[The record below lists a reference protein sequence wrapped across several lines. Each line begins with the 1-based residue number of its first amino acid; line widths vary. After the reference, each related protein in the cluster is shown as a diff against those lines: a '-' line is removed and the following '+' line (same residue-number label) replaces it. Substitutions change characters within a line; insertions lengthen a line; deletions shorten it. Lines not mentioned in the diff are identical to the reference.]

1 MRLTPGVTISG
12 GTTVT
17 RQTIYDLWNL
27 AQGAVVQ
34 DSDLGSGTFPIII
47 GSQFTSAAAP
57 GQILYNRTEKLWFC
71 YFDEIDSTG
80 VSMWLSFGPDRFDD
94 AFLAAEPIPPGSLFR
109 LFNAGT
115 GRMVSRP
122 SGYGA
127 DGGIIGVNVTNT
139 TIASGTWFAGCVEG
153 FVKAWFP
160 FRPLAATDPAKNL
173 QGALA
178 GKVVFPCGWAPGGL
192 CRSNSGE
199 NNNEFVCGVGLY
211 RVDPITTVSGGNH
224 LERILFIGSRYTT
237 A

>member
-1 MRLTPGVTISG
+1 MRLTPGVSISG
-12 GTTVT
+12 GQTVS
-17 RQTIYDLWNL
+17 RQTLFDLWAN

-34 DSDLGSGTFPIII
+34 PADLSPTTFPIII
-47 GSQFTSAAAP
+47 GSNMTIGQP
-57 GQILYNRTEKLWFC
+57 GLILYNQTEQLWQCF
-71 YFDEIDSTG
+71 YDQIDDTG
-80 VSMWLSFGPDRFDD
+80 VSLWLAFGADRFDD

-109 LFNAGT
+109 LYDAGT
-115 GRMVSRP
+115 GRMVVRP

-127 DGGIIGVNVTNT
+127 DGGILGVNVTNT

-160 FRPLAATDPAKNL
+160 FRPLGAADPAKNL

-192 CRSNSGE
+192 CRTSGTE
-199 NNNEFVCGVGLY
+199 NNNEFVVGKACY
-211 RVDPITTVSGGNH
+211 RVDPATTVSNGNH
-224 LERILFIGSRYTT
+224 LERILFFGSRYTT